1 MQKPT
6 TAQDHSYLVYHFEM
20 GSVDNGYSNITVSN
34 ADEISTGIFTNSS
47 KLHDG
52 SEIIVPPTD
61 GIYDYPAAIPR
72 RETALCDSVGVVEKD
87 ARENIRD
94 QSNQLYSAPCVL
106 DHQCD
111 SAVFPSRAK
120 DKKPHSFV
128 KKLHN
133 TQVIVNL
140 ADSQKLFTE
149 PEKKQEERRKRELE
163 GGLSIPRFK
172 FPIMAF
178 LHVLTF
184 FLAAVGLTLAIM
196 ITNGKI
202 TCSRDCP
209 KGMIKMGCVILSK
222 CHIYIYI
229 FFFFAVIYYLPKEKK
244 TEFFPSFLPDLT
256 Q

>member
-6 TAQDHSYLVYHFEM
+6 IAQDHSYLVYHFEM

-34 ADEISTGIFTNSS
+34 ADEISKGIFTKSD

-52 SEIIVPPTD
+52 GEIIAPPKEGT
-61 GIYDYPAAIPR
+61 YDYPAGTRR
-72 RETALCDSVGVVEKD
+72 RETALCESVGVVEED
-87 ARENIRD
+87 TRENTRD
-94 QSNQLYSAPCVL
+94 QSNQLYSSPYPHVL
-106 DHQCD
+106 DNQCG

-149 PEKKQEERRKRELE
+149 PEKKQEEKRKRELE
-163 GGLSIPRFK
+163 GGLSTPRFK

-202 TCSRDCP
+202 TCSRDAP
-209 KGMIKMGCVILSK
+209 KGMMKMGHVILSK
-222 CHIYIYI
+222 
-229 FFFFAVIYYLPKEKK
+229 
-244 TEFFPSFLPDLT
+244 
-256 Q
+256 